1 MNRSIFEVC
10 SNSLRS
16 SLAAQ
21 CGGADRVEL
30 CSSIPE
36 GGTTPSYG
44 EIACNRRALDIKL
57 NVIIRPRG
65 GDFLYSEDEICVM
78 EEDIRMCSQL
88 GVDGVVFGVLTP
100 EGEVD
105 AAVNS
110 RLILAA
116 EGMTKTFHR
125 AFDMCSDMSGALEDI
140 ISLGFDTVLTSGG
153 DNTAEQGAER
163 IAQLVKQAGD
173 RITIMAGCGVNMYNI
188 SYIKR
193 VTGAKAYHFSA
204 RSSYESGM
212 KQRNCS
218 VSMGGTVKIEEY
230 SYNYTDSDK
239 VKECINKLN
248 FTDGE

>member
-1 MNRSIFEVC
+1 MNRPIFEVC

-16 SLAAQ
+16 SMEAQ
-21 CGGADRVEL
+21 RGGADRVEL
-30 CSSIPE
+30 CASIPE

-44 EIACNRRALDIKL
+44 EIMCNRKALSIKL

-78 EEDIRMCSQL
+78 EEDIRMCARL

-105 AAVNS
+105 MVANR
-110 RLILAA
+110 RLIVAA
-116 EGMTKTFHR
+116 ECMNRTFHR
-125 AFDMCSDMSGALEDI
+125 AIDMCCDMSEALENI

-153 DNTAEQGAER
+153 ANTAEQGAER

-173 RITIMAGCGVNMYNI
+173 RVTIMAGSGVTVDNI
-188 SYIKR
+188 SDIKC
-193 VTGAKAYHFSA
+193 VTGAEAYHFSA
-204 RSSYESGM
+204 RSSYASGM
-212 KQRNCS
+212 EQRNS
-218 VSMGGTVKIEEY
+218 HVSMGGTVKIEEY
-230 SYNYTDSDK
+230 SYNYTDSNK
-239 VKECINKLN
+239 VRECINKLN